1 MSLLPLITIDC
12 EYAHENVRQLVFL
25 MESIHNLETAYQ
37 KNNTP
42 LNVLYGHTK
51 QILEKVI
58 QENDIGMIVA
68 SASYTRFFDTILREI
83 AVTGN
88 IPVIL
93 IDDASVLPPWIASD
107 HEEYAAYTLRKKY
120 WS

>member
-1 MSLLPLITIDC
+1 MTIDS
-12 EYAHENVRQLVFL
+12 EYAHENIRQLVFL
-25 MESIHNLETAYQ
+25 VESIHDLEQEYQ
-37 KNNTP
+37 KHDVG
-42 LNVLYGHTK
+42 LNVIYGATK
-51 QILEKVI
+51 NILKKI
-58 QENDIGMIVA
+58 IKENTIGMLVT
-68 SASYTRFFDTILREI
+68 SASYTRFFDTILRDI
-83 AVTGN
+83 AVTVE